1 MMSLYRISYAAPSV
15 WNSLPC
21 DINYIQSPT
30 AFKAALKT
38 LLFNPFTAWPRRFLG
53 HTVHAICPGL
63 ENFQVIGKVYFQ
75 FCSCREATLA
85 GIHMAA
91 RLTSHTFFLYGG
103 LRAYFSTIFFGGWE
117 WGWGGGGG
125 DVISGSWLLIKES
138 IVYILLHVK
147 FWMRFWMM
155 LVMMMKPC
163 TTVKKGTVVVG
174 RKKMVI
180 FFQNNVVNEEWLS
193 RSLIEWK

>member
-91 RLTSHTFFLYGG
+91 RLTSHMFFLYGG

-117 WGWGGGGG
+117 WGWGGGGWCHFWVMATDQRKYCLHLAAREILNEVLNDASNDDETLYNSEERHGNSGEEEDG
-125 DVISGSWLLIKES
+125 D
-138 IVYILLHVK
+138 
-147 FWMRFWMM
+147 
-155 LVMMMKPC
+155 
-163 TTVKKGTVVVG
+163 
-174 RKKMVI
+174 I
-180 FFQNNVVNEEWLS
+180 FP
-193 RSLIEWK
+193 K